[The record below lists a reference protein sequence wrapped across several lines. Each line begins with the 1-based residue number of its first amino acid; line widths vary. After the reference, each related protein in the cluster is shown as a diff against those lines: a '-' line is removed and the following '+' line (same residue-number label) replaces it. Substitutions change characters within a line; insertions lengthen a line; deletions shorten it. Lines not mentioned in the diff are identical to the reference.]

1 MLNGGK
7 NKKKEPMNC
16 YQNPGF
22 KSSQYYSG
30 AGRFRAIAD
39 PELQSWTRVEVGDE
53 TRPRAALR
61 TA

>member
-1 MLNGGK
+1 MVENT
-7 NKKKEPMNC
+7 KKEPMNC

-30 AGRFRAIAD
+30 AGRLRAIAD
-39 PELQSWTRVEVGDE
+39 PEWHSWTWVKVGDE
-53 TRPRAALR
+53 TQPRAALT